1 MLKIGIKLMTKLGKE
16 LFSVQSLTMDQW
28 AERRQKEKIRA
39 VEVYFIQKLFG
50 LHKDTQDKD

>member
-1 MLKIGIKLMTKLGKE
+1 MTKFGKE

-28 AERRQKEKIRA
+28 RKGDKKKKIRT

-50 LHKDTQDKD
+50 LHKDTQNKD